1 MTHQIFI
8 RSLALIT
15 FLFAFIGSSFRVNA
29 AGLDL
34 NADELKGTTT
44 KKPVAVVQ
52 NRYFL
57 KSWRP
62 ELGFLIGTVTNEAYT
77 DTQTRGLRLGVFL
90 NEWVGLESQWIRTT
104 VKDSADRKALKQ
116 KTYRDKTDPNKLVT
130 ADAEVN
136 PISSMNDFVMIAAPL
151 YGKVNIFDLALVYID
166 IYGSLGISRVGT
178 EQGTK
183 NAIAIGG
190 GQRFYFA
197 DNWSARLDF
206 RDRTYTETR
215 GGQNSKRNAWTVDL
229 GVSYLFL

>member
-1 MTHQIFI
+1 MNRKSPI
-8 RSLALIT
+8 ALFVLLSIVLST
-15 FLFAFIGSSFRVNA
+15 ICLSRPAVSS
-29 AGLDL
+29 GLDL

-44 KKPVAVVQ
+44 KKPVAVLQ

-62 ELGFLIGTVTNEAYT
+62 ELGFLMGTVTNEAYT

-90 NEWVGLESQWIRTT
+90 NEWVGIEKQIIRTT

-116 KTYRDKTDPNKLVT
+116 KTYRDKTDPSKLVT

-136 PISSMNDFVMIAAPL
+136 PINSANDYVLIAAPL
-151 YGKVNIFDLALVYID
+151 YGKVNVFDLALVYVD
-166 IYGSLGISRVGT
+166 LYGSLGISRVGT

-183 NAIAIGG
+183 NAVAIGG
-190 GQRFYFA
+190 GQRFYFE
-197 DNWSARLDF
+197 DHWSARLDF

-215 GGQNSKRNAWTVDL
+215 GGQNSKRNAWTVDF

>member
-1 MTHQIFI
+1 MNRKTPI
-8 RSLALIT
+8 ALFVLLSIILST
-15 FLFAFIGSSFRVNA
+15 ICLSRPAVSS
-29 AGLDL
+29 GLDL

-44 KKPVAVVQ
+44 KKPVAVLQ

-62 ELGFLIGTVTNEAYT
+62 ELGFLMGTVTNEAYT

-90 NEWVGLESQWIRTT
+90 NEWVGIETQIIRTT

-116 KTYRDKTDPNKLVT
+116 KTYRDKTDPSKLVT

-136 PISSMNDFVMIAAPL
+136 PINSANDYVLIAAPL
-151 YGKVNIFDLALVYID
+151 YGKVNVFDLALVYVD
-166 IYGSLGISRVGT
+166 LYGSLGISRVGT

-183 NAIAIGG
+183 NAVAIGG
-190 GQRFYFA
+190 GQRFYFE
-197 DNWSARLDF
+197 DHWSARLDF

-215 GGQNSKRNAWTVDL
+215 GGQNSKRNAWTVDF

>member
-1 MTHQIFI
+1 MNRKSPI
-8 RSLALIT
+8 ALFVLLSIVLST
-15 FLFAFIGSSFRVNA
+15 ICLSRPAVSS
-29 AGLDL
+29 GLDL

-44 KKPVAVVQ
+44 KKPVAVLQ

-62 ELGFLIGTVTNEAYT
+62 ELGFLMGTVTNEAYT

-90 NEWVGLESQWIRTT
+90 NEWVGIETQIIRTT
-104 VKDSADRKALKQ
+104 VKDSADLKALKQ
-116 KTYRDKTDPNKLVT
+116 KTYRDKTDPSKLVT

-136 PISSMNDFVMIAAPL
+136 PINSANDYVLIAAPL
-151 YGKVNIFDLALVYID
+151 YGKVNVFDLALVYVD
-166 IYGSLGISRVGT
+166 LYGSLGISRVGT

-183 NAIAIGG
+183 NAVAIGG
-190 GQRFYFA
+190 GQRFYFE
-197 DNWSARLDF
+197 DHWSARLDF

-215 GGQNSKRNAWTVDL
+215 GGQNSKRNAWTVDF